1 LREVPKV
8 VSIHSFAGS
17 SNDVESPRESRPSL
31 AIKEFL
37 SREKRYFKQHKNMD
51 QAVSEVLGAKMKNL
65 RTGKVD

>member
-1 LREVPKV
+1 VPKV
-8 VSIHSFAGS
+8 VRIPSLSAP
-17 SNDVESPRESRPSL
+17 SNDVETLRESRPSL